1 MDAVTLTVSALSDCD
16 AALIVASLTKDGSEF
31 QREVLDRK
39 VTRPATP
46 IAIIRDGGERIIAWA
61 ATHEWRGMQT
71 LEGFTREPFRRRG
84 LSRLA
89 AAMLVADE
97 RIDTSRTVAVF
108 SPHCIE
114 IARSVGCRDVRLYER
129 HGEDWKENS

>member
-1 MDAVTLTVSALSDCD
+1 MDAVTLTVSGLSDCD
-16 AALIVASLTKDGSEF
+16 ASLIVTSLTKDGSEF
-31 QREVLDRK
+31 QMEVLNRK
-39 VTRPATP
+39 VTRSVTP
-46 IAIIRDGGERIIAWA
+46 IAIIRDGGERILAWS

-84 LSRLA
+84 LARLA

-108 SPHCIE
+108 SPACIE

-129 HGEDWKENS
+129 HGDDWKENS